1 MAEQGHRAGT
11 RRTRARRALAGLVA
25 AGIATGG
32 LAIGPVTAG
41 AAEADPSWLTKLT
54 RSYEKTQTSLRTSV
68 QGAQEQTNAAL
79 LEGLTKS
86 NQRLDTYVDR
96 IPPIKDWL
104 PAPDPTPDPDPD
116 PDPDPEPEPQD
127 ACGTLL
133 PKAGGGTWSCTLAED
148 FSTGT
153 LDPAVWMAQQTLT
166 SSYTLGGECVV
177 DRPENI
183 SFVDD
188 PATATA
194 SDHLRLTA
202 REEAQPFLCEA
213 SRPEKS
219 FTTQHTG
226 ATVLTHG
233 RFTQA
238 YGRFEVRAKLPD
250 VTVPGAQ
257 FSFWMWRQD
266 GNPVGEIDP
275 MEWYSK
281 FSDRGIPMLHGAE
294 APWTN
299 NFCVFDPAKGPWHT
313 YTLEWS
319 PTTIRVLY
327 DGVLCLENTSWG
339 AGMPAP
345 FDTPMMLALTI
356 GLDPAHPEVPSTP
369 LPASW
374 STDIDYVKVW
384 Q

>member
-1 MAEQGHRAGT
+1 MAEQERRARSWKG
-11 RRTRARRALAGLVA
+11 RARRAIAGVVVAGVVAGGVA
-25 AGIATGG
+25 AGPI
-32 LAIGPVTAG
+32 TAG
-41 AAEADPSWLTKLT
+41 AAPADGQSWLTTVARTYERT
-54 RSYEKTQTSLRTSV
+54 RVSLVEVQDKTTAGLRA
-68 QGAQEQTNAAL
+68 GL
-79 LEGLTKS
+79 LETNK
-86 NQRLDTYVDR
+86 RLEDYIDR
-96 IPPIKDWL
+96 IPPLEDWL
-104 PAPDPTPDPDPD
+104 PV
-116 PDPDPEPEPQD
+116 PEPEPEPPSD
-127 ACGTLL
+127 ACGALV
-133 PKAGGGTWSCTLAED
+133 PKAGGGTWSCTLAEN
-148 FSTGT
+148 FASGA
-153 LDPAVWMAQQTLT
+153 LDPAVWLAQRTRT

-177 DRPENI
+177 DSPNNI

-188 PATATA
+188 PATATP

-202 REEAQPFLCEA
+202 RKEAEPFFCEA

-226 ATVLTHG
+226 ATVLTGG

-294 APWTN
+294 SPWTN

-319 PTTIRVLY
+319 PQAIRIFY
-327 DGVLCLENTSWG
+327 DGTLCLENTAWG
-339 AGMPAP
+339 ASQPAP

-356 GLDPAHPEVPSTP
+356 GLDPAHLEDPATP
-369 LPASW
+369 LPTSW
-374 STDIDYVKVW
+374 STDVDYVKVW